1 MAATI
6 KLKRGTSAQWTALNP
21 ILAEGE
27 IGLDLDLDKFKIG
40 DGATAWN
47 SLAFAT
53 NTPAEIA
60 TAVNNAASGTMSPL
74 LLMGA

>member
-6 KLKRGTSAQWTALNP
+6 KLKRGTTAQWAAVNP

-47 SLAFAT
+47 SLPFAT
-53 NTPAEIA
+53 NTPTEV
-60 TAVNNAASGTMSPL
+60 TNAISESTSNLFG
-74 LLMGA
+74 LMLVL